1 MKNQTIDSVK
11 LGVFVLA
18 GLLLLIVTLYLL
30 GKNRSLFGGA
40 LELKTHF
47 RAVNGLVVGNNVR
60 YSGIEVGSV
69 QDVVF
74 INDTVIEVTMDLDKK
89 MKTIIR
95 TNALASLGTDGLI
108 GNRVIN
114 IAPGK
119 GEAPFV
125 QDGDL
130 LHSKEELNTDEML
143 QTLRHTNENMAVITD
158 ELLITLRRIN
168 SSAQLTEL
176 LDDRTISANLKA
188 SLVHLRETTEKASA
202 LMGEASTLLGE
213 ASQTLTLASK
223 GKGTVATLLTDTTL
237 AAELRQAVQQIK
249 MVEASATQLVS
260 NLDSIA
266 ISLDRDLNYGQG
278 PANALLKDSLM
289 AERLRQTIDNVE
301 KGTAAFNAN
310 MEALRYNFMFKGYFK
325 RIEYEQ
331 KEAEK
336 KRAKE
341 AQKQQ
346 KVKQ

>member
-18 GLLLLIVTLYLL
+18 GLFLLIVTLYLL

-69 QDVVF
+69 QDIVLV
-74 INDTVIEVTMDLDKK
+74 NDTVIEVTMDLDDN
-89 MKTIIR
+89 MRTIIR
-95 TNALASLGTDGLI
+95 SNALASLGTDGLI
-108 GNRVIN
+108 GNRVVN

-125 QDGDL
+125 KDGDL
-130 LHSKEELNTDEML
+130 LRSKEELNTDEML
-143 QTLRHTNENMAVITD
+143 QTLRHTNDNVAVITE
-158 ELLITLRRIN
+158 ELLITLRHIN

-188 SLVHLRETTEKASA
+188 SLVHLHETTEKASA
-202 LMGEASTLLGE
+202 LMSE
-213 ASQTLTLASK
+213 ASQTLALASE
-223 GKGTVATLLTDTTL
+223 GNGTLATLLTDTTL
-237 AAELRQAVQQIK
+237 ATELRQAVQQIK
-249 MVEASATQLVS
+249 AVEASATQLV
-260 NLDSIA
+260 NDLDSIA
-266 ISLDRDLNYGQG
+266 LSVDRDLNYGQG

-289 AERLRQTIDNVE
+289 AAQLRQTINNVE
-301 KGTAAFNAN
+301 KGTATFTLN
-310 MEALRYNFMFKGYFK
+310 MEALKHNFLFKRYFK
-325 RIEYEQ
+325 KIEKEQ

-336 KRAKE
+336 KRKKE
-341 AQKQQ
+341 TEKLQK
-346 KVKQ
+346 KSN

>member
-1 MKNQTIDSVK
+1 MKNQTIDSIK
-11 LGVFVLA
+11 LGIFVLA
-18 GLLLLIVTLYLL
+18 GLFLLIITLYVL

-89 MKTIIR
+89 MKDIIR
-95 TNALASLGTDGLI
+95 TNAVASLGTDGLI
-108 GNRVIN
+108 GNRVVN

-130 LHSKEELNTDEML
+130 LRSKEELNTDEML
-143 QTLRHTNENMAVITD
+143 RTLRHTNENVAVITE

-188 SLVHLRETTEKASA
+188 SLVHLRETTQKASA
-202 LMGEASTLLGE
+202 LMSEASSLLGE
-213 ASQTLTLASK
+213 TSQTLSLASE
-223 GKGTVATLLTDTTL
+223 GKGTLATLLTDTTL
-237 AAELRQAVQQIK
+237 AMELRQAVQQIK
-249 MVEASATQLVS
+249 TVEASATQLVS
-260 NLDSIA
+260 NLDA
-266 ISLDRDLNYGQG
+266 IVTSVDRDLNSGQG
-278 PANALLKDSLM
+278 TMNALLKDSLM
-289 AERLRQTIDNVE
+289 AAQLRQTIDNVE
-301 KGTAAFNAN
+301 KGTAAFNTN

-325 RIEYEQ
+325 KLEQ
-331 KEAEK
+331 EKKKTEKEAAK
-336 KRAKE
+336 K
-341 AQKQQ
+341 Q
-346 KVKQ
+346 

>member
-18 GLLLLIVTLYLL
+18 GLFLLIVTLYLL

-47 RAVNGLVVGNNVR
+47 KAVNGLVVGNNVR

-69 QDVVF
+69 QNVVL

-125 QDGDL
+125 KDGDL
-130 LHSKEELNTDEML
+130 LRSKEELNTDEML
-143 QTLRHTNENMAVITD
+143 RTLRHTNENVEVITE

-188 SLVHLRETTEKASA
+188 SLIHLRETTEKASA

-213 ASQTLTLASK
+213 TSQTLALASE

-237 AAELRQAVQQIK
+237 AADLRQAVQQIK
-249 MVEASATQLVS
+249 MVEASAAQLVN

-266 ISLDRDLNYGQG
+266 VSIDRDLNYGQG
-278 PANALLKDSLM
+278 TMNALLKDSLM

-301 KGTAAFNAN
+301 KGTATFNAN

-336 KRAKE
+336 KQKKE
-341 AQKQQ
+341 AEKQQ
-346 KVKQ
+346 KKSD